1 MSVRKMLVTLSHVN
15 GVVLAVHPYI
25 CNEVL
30 PLLLVLSH
38 AEPTT
43 YRYFKHVTFNTKI
56 LNLLGAIIMHTSMP
70 THLIVKR
77 YAFIHTIIV
86 HMSLHIQSLFI
97 STLIS

>member
-15 GVVLAVHPYI
+15 GVVLAVHRYI
-25 CNEVL
+25 CNEEL

-86 HMSLHIQSLFI
+86 NTCHYIYKAYSYRH
-97 STLIS
+97 